1 MSQLQYLFK
10 ADIYKNVNTV
20 IEVKLVAPVR
30 RGGEQ
35 FFTHHHAVAIEL
47 LHNQQ
52 S

>member
-30 RGGEQ
+30 SGGEQ
-35 FFTHHHAVAIEL
+35 FFTHHAVAIEL